1 MAFRL
6 ADVKKTVRSRSD
18 GHRYI
23 HPKLLEGA
31 AVSAQVGL
39 ALAYLHA
46 RLGRPRREIDPE
58 MLVRFFGDPKVA
70 RGLVSCLR
78 HTYRWRAQELADVLE
93 VKDLARLAA
102 RSIRTP
108 CDLRLFLYDTLN
120 SRGDGFLPA
129 EREEHLR
136 PLARR
141 LGLAPAKLD
150 QLVALDA
157 EENAVLVR
165 VGPVPEPEDV
175 VALYNYHAV
184 SAMLRNSA
192 WVALAP
198 LTGSAQQALEVA
210 CAAQ

>member
-23 HPKLLEGA
+23 HPKLLEGP

-46 RLGRPRREIDPE
+46 RLGRPRREVDPE
-58 MLVRFFGDPKVA
+58 MLVI
-70 RGLVSCLR
+70 CLR

-120 SRGDGFLPA
+120 SR
-129 EREEHLR
+129 
-136 PLARR
+136 
-141 LGLAPAKLD
+141 
-150 QLVALDA
+150 
-157 EENAVLVR
+157 
-165 VGPVPEPEDV
+165 
-175 VALYNYHAV
+175 
-184 SAMLRNSA
+184 
-192 WVALAP
+192 
-198 LTGSAQQALEVA
+198 
-210 CAAQ
+210 